1 MPPAN
6 DENKFIH
13 FLLIAHLL
21 ALASLRVL
29 NPLAEGKGG
38 NMIEVHDL
46 TKRYGAVTAVN
57 SISFSA
63 EPGQVTGF
71 LGPNGAGKTTTMRM
85 LTGFLPPTSGKALV
99 AGFDVFE
106 QSMEV
111 RKRVGYLPES
121 VPLYRDMTA
130 LSYLMYIGEIRGVH
144 NRRAK
149 ALETL
154 ERVALIDRANSRIR
168 TLSKGMRQR
177 VGLAQALIHDPEV
190 LILDEPT
197 IGLDPLQ
204 VLELR
209 ELVRELGR
217 SHTLL
222 FSTHI
227 LSEAEQVC
235 DNVVIINRGHIVA
248 EGSPSE
254 LRGTLERGGRVL
266 VRVNAPLEEALPV
279 LQGLPTVDEVVVAM
293 DGLVAVPIDAQ
304 TDPRPTIARAVVE
317 HGWDL
322 IELRPLAVNLEEIF
336 LELTRKAE
344 TEAAEPTG
352 EEEPVEP
359 PTTPESEIAS

>member
-1 MPPAN
+1 
-6 DENKFIH
+6 
-13 FLLIAHLL
+13 
-21 ALASLRVL
+21 
-29 NPLAEGKGG
+29 
-38 NMIEVHDL
+38 MIEVQNL
-46 TKRYGAVTAVN
+46 VKRYGSVTAVKG
-57 SISFSA
+57 ISFSA
-63 EPGQVTGF
+63 QPGQVTGF

-85 LTGFLPPTSGKALV
+85 LTGFLPPSAGKAFV
-99 AGFDVFE
+99 AGFDVFD

-130 LSYLMYIGEIRGVH
+130 LGYLMYMGEIRGLK
-144 NRRAK
+144 NRREK

-154 ERVALIDRANSRIR
+154 ERVALVERAQSRIR

-177 VGLAQALIHDPEV
+177 VGLAQALLHDPDV

-235 DNVVIINRGHIVA
+235 DSVVIINQGEIVA
-248 EGSPSE
+248 QGSPTE
-254 LRGTLERGGRVL
+254 LRGMLERGGRVL
-266 VRVNAPLEEALPV
+266 LRVNVNPDTALPV
-279 LQGLPTVDEVVVAM
+279 IQALPEVASTGISM
-293 DGLVAVPIDAQ
+293 DGIIVTPKSASL
-304 TDPRPTIARAVVE
+304 DPRPSIARAVVQN
-317 HGWDL
+317 HWDL

-336 LELTRKAE
+336 LELTQH
-344 TEAAEPTG
+344 EARTAVSQDGAAPQKH
-352 EEEPVEP
+352 PA
-359 PTTPESEIAS
+359 ESEVAQS